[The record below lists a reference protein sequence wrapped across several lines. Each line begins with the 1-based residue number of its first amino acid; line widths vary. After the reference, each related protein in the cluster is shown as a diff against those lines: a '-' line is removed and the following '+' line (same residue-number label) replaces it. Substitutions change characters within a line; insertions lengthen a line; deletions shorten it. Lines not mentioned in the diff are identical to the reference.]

1 MARQTAEKVA
11 GPLGSLMLHVYIIL
25 AVIFLVAPVLAITAG
40 SPTTTQYVVFPP
52 QGITFRWYLRMF
64 DRPEMLGSFGLSLAI
79 AALAATIAAGL
90 GLLVALAMV
99 RHRTWLNHALWLLVV
114 SPMMLPSVVLGFAFL
129 QAYTQMGF
137 GSSVAGLLA
146 GHVVLVTPYAV
157 ALILTGLKSL
167 DPTLELAARSLG
179 ATPSRALRKVT
190 LPLILWS
197 VVAGWGLAFL
207 VSFGDAAVS
216 VFLNSPEMVT
226 LPVRIFDALRYSPL
240 NPELT
245 AISSGLVIVTLVVLV
260 ASASVMRFERLLGG
274 TGRLRRPALQEA

>member
-1 MARQTAEKVA
+1 
-11 GPLGSLMLHVYIIL
+11 
-25 AVIFLVAPVLAITAG
+25 
-40 SPTTTQYVVFPP
+40 
-52 QGITFRWYLRMF
+52 
-64 DRPEMLGSFGLSLAI
+64 
-79 AALAATIAAGL
+79 
-90 GLLVALAMV
+90 
-99 RHRTWLNHALWLLVV
+99 
-114 SPMMLPSVVLGFAFL
+114 
-129 QAYTQMGF
+129 
-137 GSSVAGLLA
+137 
-146 GHVVLVTPYAV
+146 
-157 ALILTGLKSL
+157 
-167 DPTLELAARSLG
+167 
-179 ATPSRALRKVT
+179 VT

-216 VFLNSPEMVT
+216 IFLNSPEMVT

>member
-1 MARQTAEKVA
+1 
-11 GPLGSLMLHVYIIL
+11 
-25 AVIFLVAPVLAITAG
+25 
-40 SPTTTQYVVFPP
+40 
-52 QGITFRWYLRMF
+52 
-64 DRPEMLGSFGLSLAI
+64 MLGSFGLSLAI
-79 AALAATIAAGL
+79 AALAATIAAVL

-99 RHRTWLNHALWLLVV
+99 RHQTRLNHILWLLVV
-114 SPMMLPSVVLGFAFL
+114 SPMMLPSVVLGLAFL
-129 QAYTQMGF
+129 QAYTHMGF
-137 GSSVAGLLA
+137 GSTVGGLLA

-274 TGRLRRPALQEA
+274 AGPTRKPTPQGV